1 MGEVPPKLETV
12 SPGMEAGMIG
22 VHTGPGA
29 TVFARSPYCTT
40 SWASP
45 FVKVMM
51 APFVLE

>member
-12 SPGMEAGMIG
+12 SAGMEAGMIG
-22 VHTGPGA
+22 AHTGPGA
-29 TVFARSPYCTT
+29 TELALSPYCTT

-45 FVKVMM
+45 LVKEMM